1 MVEGPAGSATIRPS
15 YLPLRGDPARSHPPT
30 VGAASSREEQR
41 PLRRAPQQSFGPV
54 SNVALSEPLVN
65 PSMTPLILVVDD
77 EASYRDAL
85 TSGLRAEGFDVVLAG
100 DAAEAIE
107 VFSATAPDLVLLDV
121 MLPDRPG
128 TDVCREIRQSS
139 EVPVI
144 MVSARSSE
152 VDVVLGLELGA
163 ADYVAKPFRLRELTA
178 RIRAVL
184 RRAEVSL
191 VLDDVIEVDGLRLD
205 SSRRE
210 LTDRDR
216 VIDVS
221 RKEFD
226 LLWLLMTHAGVVVTR
241 EQCIDTLWW
250 DQDLLDTRT
259 LDTHIKRLRRKIEAD
274 PATPTRLLTVR
285 GVGFRFQG

>member
-1 MVEGPAGSATIRPS
+1 
-15 YLPLRGDPARSHPPT
+15 
-30 VGAASSREEQR
+30 
-41 PLRRAPQQSFGPV
+41 
-54 SNVALSEPLVN
+54 
-65 PSMTPLILVVDD
+65 MTPLILVVDD

-85 TSGLRAEGFDVVLAG
+85 TSGLRAEGFEVVLAG
-100 DAAEAIE
+100 DAAEAME
-107 VFSATAPDLVLLDV
+107 AFATSSPDLVLLDV

-128 TDVCREIRQSS
+128 TDVCREMRLSS
-139 EVPVI
+139 EVPII
-144 MVSARSSE
+144 MVSARSTE

-163 ADYVAKPFRLRELTA
+163 SDYVAKPFRLRELTA

-184 RRAEVSL
+184 RRSEVAL
-191 VLDDVIEVDGLRLD
+191 VPDDVVEVGGLRLD

-210 LTDRDR
+210 VTDQGQ

-226 LLWLLMTHAGVVVTR
+226 LLWLLMAHAGVVVTR
-241 EQCIDTLWW
+241 EQCIDALWW

-274 PATPTRLLTVR
+274 PANPNRLLTVR

>member
-1 MVEGPAGSATIRPS
+1 
-15 YLPLRGDPARSHPPT
+15 
-30 VGAASSREEQR
+30 
-41 PLRRAPQQSFGPV
+41 
-54 SNVALSEPLVN
+54 
-65 PSMTPLILVVDD
+65 MTPLILVVED

-100 DAAEAIE
+100 DAAEAME
-107 VFSATAPDLVLLDV
+107 AFATSSPDLVLLDV

-128 TDVCREIRQSS
+128 TDVCREMRLSS
-139 EVPVI
+139 EVPII
-144 MVSARSSE
+144 MVSARSTE

-163 ADYVAKPFRLRELTA
+163 SDYVAKPFRLRELTA

-184 RRAEVSL
+184 RRSEVAL
-191 VLDDVIEVDGLRLD
+191 VPDDVVEVGGLRLD

-210 LTDRDR
+210 VTDQGQ

-226 LLWLLMTHAGVVVTR
+226 LLWLLMAHAGVVVTR
-241 EQCIDTLWW
+241 EQCIDALWW

-274 PATPTRLLTVR
+274 PANPTRLLTVR
-285 GVGFRFQG
+285 GVGFRYQG